1 MKQADCD
8 ILVIG
13 GGGAG
18 VTAAALAARSGARV
32 TLLSKEPVGRGDTC
46 IASGLMTNGVVNPAD
61 HPSKLVRDLVL
72 CGERLNDPA
81 LVRLLAERSGEATE
95 LLESFGMV
103 FRRNRKGRLA
113 PVPSP
118 LGGHSVARS
127 LVSLAEGNQIGSAL
141 RSALYSTGV
150 RVLEEHVVTDLFT
163 DGGRVTGALGVEI
176 ASGEFT
182 AWSAKR
188 VILASGGCG
197 WLFAPFTSNMRSN
210 SGDGFVLAF
219 DAGAE
224 LRDME
229 HAQFIFGLSRPESM
243 IGVLLGEPASAGFFG
258 RLLDSEGR
266 EVIERPARKTRGQVA
281 AAMARVMRAQK
292 LGPGGGVFLD
302 LSGNVERMGPPYR
315 ELLSLSRKS
324 ALDAVRFAYG
334 AAAARCEVPWEVVAS
349 FHYLPGGVKVDERCE
364 STLGN
369 LYAIGQVQG
378 GLFGADRLG
387 SVSLTELFV
396 FAKIAAESALENL
409 SESPQPC
416 LDTESVERRIRE
428 RTSLRGRTGES
439 SPLALQ
445 RRLQQTMWQKV
456 GLLRD
461 EHSLTEAL
469 RELEALDHERENA
482 RVPPFERYNTDW
494 LELLELGHMIRLGGI
509 IARCALERKE
519 SRGGH
524 VRLDHPE
531 RDDAHWLQTV
541 VASKENEDVVVRT
554 QSIGDAWD
562 DVRPAGFLER
572 LPSSLQEFAIR
583 NLPRATVER
592 ILHKR
597 VAGFLAEGRA

>member
-1 MKQADCD
+1 MKRADCD

-18 VTAAALAARSGARV
+18 VTAAALAARCGARV
-32 TLLSKEPVGRGDTC
+32 TLLSKEHVGRGDTC

-61 HPSKLVRDLVL
+61 HPSKLIRDLVL
-72 CGERLNDPA
+72 CGEHLNDPT
-81 LVRLLAERSGEATE
+81 LVQLLAERSGEATE
-95 LLESFGMV
+95 LLEGFGMV
-103 FRRNRKGRLA
+103 FRRNRKGRLT
-113 PVPSP
+113 PLPTP

-127 LVSLAEGNQIGSAL
+127 LAGLAEGNQIGSAL
-141 RSALYSTGV
+141 RAALYSTGV
-150 RVLEEHVVTDLFT
+150 QVLEEHVVTDLFT

-210 SGDGFVLAF
+210 SGDGFTLAF

-243 IGVLLGEPASAGFFG
+243 IGVLVGEPASAGFFG
-258 RLLDSEGR
+258 RLLDSDGR
-266 EVIERPARKTRGQVA
+266 EIIKRPARKTRGQVSA
-281 AAMARVMRAQK
+281 AIARAMRAQK
-292 LGPGGGVFLD
+292 VGPGGGVFLD
-302 LSGNVERMGPPYR
+302 LSGNVERMGPAYR
-315 ELLSLSRKS
+315 KLLSSSRKS
-324 ALDAVRFAYG
+324 ALEAVRFAYG
-334 AAAARCEVPWEVVAS
+334 APAARCELPWEVVAS

-364 STLGN
+364 STIGN

-396 FAKIAAESALENL
+396 FAKIASEAALEHL
-409 SESPQPC
+409 ADSPQPS
-416 LDTESVERRIRE
+416 LDAEGVEMRVRE
-428 RTSLRGRTGES
+428 RTSLRGKSGS
-439 SPLALQ
+439 LSPLALQ
-445 RRLQQTMWQKV
+445 RRLQKTMWQKV

-461 EHSLTEAL
+461 ENSLKEAL
-469 RELEALDHERENA
+469 RELETLDHERVNA
-482 RVPPFERYNTDW
+482 QVPPFESYNSDW
-494 LELLELGHMIRLGGI
+494 LDLLELGGMIRLGKI

-524 VRLDHPE
+524 VRMDHPE
-531 RDDAHWLQTV
+531 RDDTEWLKTI
-541 VASKENEDVVVRT
+541 VASKENGDVAIRT
-554 QSIGDAWD
+554 EPIGDVWD
-562 DVRPAGFLER
+562 DIRPAGLLER
-572 LPSSLQEFAIR
+572 LPSSLQELAIR
-583 NLPRATVER
+583 SLPRAAVQR
-592 ILHKR
+592 ILRRR
-597 VAGFLAEGRA
+597 VASFVAEEKA

>member
-1 MKQADCD
+1 
-8 ILVIG
+8 
-13 GGGAG
+13 
-18 VTAAALAARSGARV
+18 
-32 TLLSKEPVGRGDTC
+32 
-46 IASGLMTNGVVNPAD
+46 
-61 HPSKLVRDLVL
+61 
-72 CGERLNDPA
+72 
-81 LVRLLAERSGEATE
+81 
-95 LLESFGMV
+95 MV
-103 FRRNRKGRLA
+103 FRRNRKGQLA
-113 PVPSP
+113 PVPTP

-127 LVSLAEGNQIGSAL
+127 LAGLAEGNQIGSAL
-141 RSALYSTGV
+141 RAALYETGV
-150 RVLEEHVVTDLFT
+150 RVCEEHVVTDLFT
-163 DGGRVTGALGVEI
+163 DAGRVTGALGVEI

-210 SGDGFVLAF
+210 SGDGFALAF

-258 RLLDSEGR
+258 RLLDSDGR
-266 EVIERPARKTRGQVA
+266 EIIERPARKTRGQVA
-281 AAMARVMRAQK
+281 AAMARAIRAQK
-292 LGPGGGVFLD
+292 VGPCGGVFLD
-302 LSGNVERMGPPYR
+302 LAGNVERMGPAYR
-315 ELLSLSRKS
+315 KLLSLSRKS

-334 AAAARCEVPWEVVAS
+334 APAARCEAPWEVVAS

-364 STLGN
+364 STIGN

-396 FAKIAAESALENL
+396 FAKIASEAALENL
-409 SESPQPC
+409 ADSPQPS
-416 LDTESVERRIRE
+416 LDAETVERRIRE
-428 RTSLRGRTGES
+428 RTSLRGRAGS
-439 SPLALQ
+439 LSPLALQ
-445 RRLQQTMWQKV
+445 RRLQETMWRKV

-461 EHSLTEAL
+461 ENSLEEAL

-482 RVPPFERYNTDW
+482 RVPPFESYNSDW
-494 LELLELGHMIRLGGI
+494 LDLLELGHMIRLGKI

-524 VRLDHPE
+524 VRMDHPE
-531 RDDAHWLQTV
+531 RDDAHWLKTI
-541 VASKENEDVVVRT
+541 VASRENGDVAIRT
-554 QSIGDAWD
+554 EPIGDVWD
-562 DVRPAGFLER
+562 DIRPPGFLER
-572 LPSSLQEFAIR
+572 LPSSLQELAIR
-583 NLPRATVER
+583 SLPRAAVQR

-597 VAGFLAEGRA
+597 VAGFVAEERA